1 MKATEFA
8 KLLRSKTADELDL
21 VIKLVFGKFGADTFN
36 DVTMDR
42 INAVAEEK
50 GVEAPAAYQNADGS
64 MTREFSRFCVD
75 HGVSLDWLICG
86 EGPKWIDR
94 SRPQAAQE
102 A

>member
-1 MKATEFA
+1 MKATEFV

-21 VIKLVFGKFGADTFN
+21 IIKLGFGKFSTDTFN
-36 DVTMDR
+36 AVTTDR
-42 INAVAEEK
+42 INAVAQEK
-50 GVEAPAAYQNADGS
+50 GVQAPAAYQNAAGS

-94 SRPQAAQE
+94 SKPQAAQE